1 MLMLV
6 KHLFLIILH
15 QVKQNQEVCIKV
27 DNIDKKVVYK
37 VDFDETYIVSTYMTD
52 EDKKIYTMFK
62 DDIESK

>member
-37 VDFDETYIVSTYMTD
+37 VDFYETYIVSTYMTD

>member
-37 VDFDETYIVSTYMTD
+37 VDFDETYIVSTYVLLPDPPEFTVL
-52 EDKKIYTMFK
+52 
-62 DDIESK
+62 